1 MVSNEYV
8 SRLRLIE
15 ARNLRKSD
23 QRHLRAAQPGSLE
36 QRCFAKI
43 SMRFS
48 IYLDPQTSGPEKDCD
63 HFKLSVEQALRVTE
77 AGFDGIALTE
87 HHVSGYNT
95 FSDNIMMAARLA
107 PQVRRGI
114 GE

>member
-1 MVSNEYV
+1 MFCGDP
-8 SRLRLIE
+8 L
-15 ARNLRKSD
+15 
-23 QRHLRAAQPGSLE
+23 
-36 QRCFAKI
+36 
-43 SMRFS
+43 RFS
-48 IYLDPQTSGPEKDCD
+48 IYPDPQTSGPEKDYD

-95 FSDNIMMAARLA
+95 FSDNIMMAAYLA
-107 PQVRRGI
+107 PQIRRGI

>member
-1 MVSNEYV
+1 MDYD
-8 SRLRLIE
+8 R
-15 ARNLRKSD
+15 
-23 QRHLRAAQPGSLE
+23 
-36 QRCFAKI
+36 
-43 SMRFS
+43 
-48 IYLDPQTSGPEKDCD
+48 
-63 HFKLSVEQALRVTE
+63 FKLSVEQALRVTE
-77 AGFDGIALTE
+77 AGFIALTE

>member
-1 MVSNEYV
+1 M
-8 SRLRLIE
+8 
-15 ARNLRKSD
+15 KSD
-23 QRHLRAAQPGSLE
+23 PTSLRAAQPGCLE
-36 QRCFAKI
+36 QRCFAEI
-43 SMRFS
+43 PMRFS
-48 IYLDPQTSGPEKDCD
+48 IYLDRRMDYD
-63 HFKLSVEQALRVTE
+63 RFKLSVEQALRVTE
-77 AGFDGIALTE
+77 AGFIALTE